1 MKIRALKA
9 FTIRDD
15 SGDLLSIAHGGIA
28 EVSSETGQ
36 QLMDDGLA
44 EAYTLISPTGSIS
57 ITENGTVD
65 VTQYASA
72 TVNVIDSSL
81 GSLIDR
87 SITSITIP
95 DGITIIGSSTF
106 YKCTR
111 LTSVTIPSSVT
122 EIGNAAFS
130 QCSSLTSVTIPK
142 SVTEIGATAFNNC
155 SSLATVIIQ
164 AYSPPVCGNMA
175 FDNLSRDVVI
185 YVPAESVDTYKA
197 ASGWTSYAIKI
208 QAIPS

>member
-95 DGITIIGSSTF
+95 NGALKIGKYAF
-106 YKCTR
+106 AYCGA
-111 LTSVTIPSSVT
+111 LTSVTIPDSVT
-122 EIGNAAFS
+122 SIEDNAFEYCTYLRSVIIPNDVSAIGSAAFHK
-130 QCSSLTSVTIPK
+130 CDRLETMTVNVIVPPTLGDGAIDLSS
-142 SVTEIGATAFNNC
+142 
-155 SSLATVIIQ
+155 
-164 AYSPPVCGNMA
+164 
-175 FDNLSRDVVI
+175 NLII
-185 YVPAESVDTYKA
+185 YVPAGSVETYKVA
-197 ASGWTSYAIKI
+197 DGWSDHASKI